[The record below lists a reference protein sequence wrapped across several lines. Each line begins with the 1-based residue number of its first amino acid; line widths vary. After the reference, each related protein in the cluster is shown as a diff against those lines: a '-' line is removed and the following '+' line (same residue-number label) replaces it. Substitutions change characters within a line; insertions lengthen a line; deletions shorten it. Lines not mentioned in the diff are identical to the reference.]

1 MEYLTHLYKDNVKL
15 YVSYYIFLV
24 ATVLVAYNIEF
35 TQIVTYG
42 WVACGI
48 AVSIP
53 LLYSYIFGDLGWLD
67 FFVLAAAP
75 VVLLIVFNLTVGV
88 LIY

>member
-48 AVSIP
+48 AVRCLVP
-53 LLYSYIFGDLGWLD
+53 RCDG
-67 FFVLAAAP
+67 
-75 VVLLIVFNLTVGV
+75 VGFDGSV
-88 LIY
+88 PGLSATAGRCTRRESGRAVS